1 MITIIRFKDAGERT
15 HINEIEYKTQKII
28 MYNRS
33 TELFSKAKK
42 LIPGGVNSPVRAF
55 DSVGYSP
62 IYMEKGAGS
71 CLVDVDGN
79 RYIDFC
85 ASWGPLILG
94 HAHPAVLEAVKRTAE
109 NGLSFGTCS
118 EKEVE
123 MAELLTSAIPS
134 LEMVRMV
141 NSGTEAV
148 MSALRLARGY
158 TGRSKIVKFDG
169 CYHGHVDYMLL
180 SAGSGLLTSPISSS
194 AGISPNAVNEV
205 IIAPYNNPMA
215 LEQIFSEYGDEIAAV
230 IVEPVAGNMG
240 LVLPAD
246 GFLEK
251 IRCLTAKNRSLL
263 IFDEVITGFRFGP
276 TSYGNMIGI
285 DADLICLGK
294 ITGGGMPIGAF
305 GGRADIMKKLAPLGP
320 VYQAGTL
327 SGNPVALAAG
337 IATIRTLQEENPYDR
352 LERAGRAI
360 KEAIDDF
367 SKTEGLDANCVAK
380 GGVFTLFFRQD
391 APSHLTEVKECD
403 TAKFA
408 NYHRFMSKSGIY
420 LSPSQF
426 ELNFVSSAH
435 SESDIKQFIDTAK
448 QALRQALK

>member
-1 MITIIRFKDAGERT
+1 
-15 HINEIEYKTQKII
+15 

-33 TELFSKAKK
+33 EKLFSKAQK

-55 DSVGYSP
+55 NSVGYSP
-62 IYMEKGAGS
+62 IYMEKGEGS

-79 RYIDFC
+79 NYIDFC

-94 HAHPAVLEAVKRTAE
+94 HAHPAVIAAVRCAAE
-109 NGLSFGTCS
+109 DGLSFGTCS

-205 IIAPYNNPMA
+205 IIAPYNNPTA
-215 LEQIFSEYGDEIAAV
+215 LEHIFAEHGDDIAGV

-240 LVLPAD
+240 LVLPED

-251 IRCLTAKNRSLL
+251 IRCLTAESRSLL

-276 TSYGNMIGI
+276 TSYGNLIGI
-285 DADLICLGK
+285 EPDLTCLGK
-294 ITGGGMPIGAF
+294 IVGGGMPIGAF
-305 GGRADIMKKLAPLGP
+305 GGRVDIMEKLAPLGS

-337 IATIRTLQEENPYDR
+337 IATIRTLQEENPYAR

-367 SKTEGLDANCVAK
+367 SKAEGIDLNCVAK

-391 APSHLTEVKECD
+391 APSHLSEVKECD
-403 TAKFA
+403 CAKFA
-408 NYHRFMSKSGIY
+408 DYHRFMSKKGIY

-426 ELNFVSSAH
+426 ELNFISSAH
-435 SESDIKQFIDTAK
+435 LESDIEQFINIAK
-448 QALRQALK
+448 QALKHL